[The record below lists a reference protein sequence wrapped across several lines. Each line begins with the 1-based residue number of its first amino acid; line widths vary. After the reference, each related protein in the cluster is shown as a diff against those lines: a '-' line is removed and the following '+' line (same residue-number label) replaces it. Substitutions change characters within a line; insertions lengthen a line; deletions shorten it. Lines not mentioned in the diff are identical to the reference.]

1 MRPTQ
6 SKQVRKQSQAN
17 EDVLWR
23 RVDGT
28 IAPAHLRDSKTE
40 ALIRGKAAAYA
51 RSMRHVGV
59 EVKDTRQKLWL
70 LLTKRE
76 PQFDPRLASFPTFA
90 EQAVNNE
97 IISMARYDTAAKRN
111 RAREEMSLNQ
121 MVCSGNGNGDDGEIE
136 ASQTIADPGSPAPDA
151 NDLQHDLDAVVSM
164 LTPRQQRILKLL
176 PQRMAKARLAEA
188 VDLTLDELEQ
198 ELAAIKACFTKH
210 EMQLYLA

>member
-1 MRPTQ
+1 MVDDHHRRDAYVSYLIRRKARLLSCSPGFRLHERPDF
-6 SKQVRKQSQAN
+6 
-17 EDVLWR
+17 EHDLW
-23 RVDGT
+23 
-28 IAPAHLRDSKTE
+28 AHLKHRERHYDPSRQASFETFAHWVVSNKTTSI
-40 ALIRGKAAAYA
+40 ARHRKAA
-51 RSMRHVGV
+51 MRNP
-59 EVKDTRQKLWL
+59 E
-70 LLTKRE
+70 
-76 PQFDPRLASFPTFA
+76 
-90 EQAVNNE
+90 
-97 IISMARYDTAAKRN
+97 
-111 RAREEMSLNQ
+111 REEMSLNQ
-121 MVCSGNGNGDDGEIE
+121 MVSSGNGNGDDGEIE